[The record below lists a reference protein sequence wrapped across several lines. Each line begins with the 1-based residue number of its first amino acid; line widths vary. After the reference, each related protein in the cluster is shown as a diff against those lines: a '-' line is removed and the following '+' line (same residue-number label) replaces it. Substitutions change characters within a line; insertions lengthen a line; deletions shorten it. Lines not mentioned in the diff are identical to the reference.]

1 MVIIKVTFYSND
13 CPRCK
18 ILQQKLDEKGVMY
31 EKVSDVEI
39 MKQKGFMSVP
49 MLEVDE
55 KIMTYLEAINWIKGM
70 CSYEYKTET

>member
-1 MVIIKVTFYSND
+1 MYKGVVVIKVTFYSND
-13 CPRCK
+13 CPRCN

-31 EKVSDVEI
+31 EKVSDIEI

-55 KIMTYLEAINWIKGM
+55 KIMTYSEAINWIKEM
-70 CSYEYKTET
+70 

>member
-1 MVIIKVTFYSND
+1 MYKGVVVIKVKFYSND

-31 EKVSDVEI
+31 EKVSDVET
-39 MKQKGFMSVP
+39 MKQKGFKSAP

-55 KIMTYLEAINWIKGM
+55 KIMTYLEAINWIKGI
-70 CSYEYKTET
+70 

>member
-1 MVIIKVTFYSND
+1 MHKGVVFIKVTFYSNN

-18 ILQQKLDEKGVMY
+18 ILQQKLDEKGVIY

-55 KIMTYLEAINWIKGM
+55 KIMTYVEAINWIKEM
-70 CSYEYKTET
+70 

>member
-1 MVIIKVTFYSND
+1 VVVIKVTFYSNN
-13 CPRCK
+13 CPRCN

-49 MLEVDE
+49 MLEVDGN
-55 KIMTYLEAINWIKGM
+55 IMNYLEAINWVK
-70 CSYEYKTET
+70 EQ

>member
-1 MVIIKVTFYSND
+1 MYKGVVIIKVTFYSNG
-13 CPRCK
+13 CPRCN

-55 KIMTYLEAINWIKGM
+55 KIMTYVEAINWIKEM
-70 CSYEYKTET
+70 

>member
-1 MVIIKVTFYSND
+1 MYKGVVVIKVTFYSND

-39 MKQKGFMSVP
+39 MKQKGFMSAP
-49 MLEVDE
+49 MLEVDGN
-55 KIMTYLEAINWIKGM
+55 IMTYLEAINWIKGM
-70 CSYEYKTET
+70 

>member
-1 MVIIKVTFYSND
+1 VVVIKVTFYSNN
-13 CPRCK
+13 CPRCN

-31 EKVSDVEI
+31 EKVSDIEI

-55 KIMTYLEAINWIKGM
+55 KIMTYSEAINWIKEM
-70 CSYEYKTET
+70 

>member
-1 MVIIKVTFYSND
+1 MYKGVVIIKVTFYSND
-13 CPRCK
+13 CPRCN

-31 EKVSDVEI
+31 EKVSDIEI

-55 KIMTYLEAINWIKGM
+55 KIMTYSEAINWIKGM
-70 CSYEYKTET
+70 

>member
-55 KIMTYLEAINWIKGM
+55 KIMTYLEAINWIKEM
-70 CSYEYKTET
+70 VQL

>member
-49 MLEVDE
+49 MLEVDG
-55 KIMTYLEAINWIKGM
+55 KIMTYLEAINWIKEM
-70 CSYEYKTET
+70 V

>member
-39 MKQKGFMSVP
+39 MKQKGFMSIP
-49 MLEVDE
+49 MLEVDG
-55 KIMTYLEAINWIKGM
+55 KIMTYLEAINWIKEM
-70 CSYEYKTET
+70 V

>member
-49 MLEVDE
+49 MLEVDG
-55 KIMTYLEAINWIKGM
+55 KIMTYLEAINWIRRM
-70 CSYEYKTET
+70 V

>member
-1 MVIIKVTFYSND
+1 MYKGVVIIKVTFYSND
-13 CPRCK
+13 CPRCN

-31 EKVSDVEI
+31 EKVSDIEI

-55 KIMTYLEAINWIKGM
+55 KIMTYSEAINWIKEM
-70 CSYEYKTET
+70 

>member
-1 MVIIKVTFYSND
+1 MYKGVVIIKVTFYSND
-13 CPRCK
+13 CPRCN

-49 MLEVDE
+49 MLEVDGN
-55 KIMTYLEAINWIKGM
+55 IMNYLEAINWVK
-70 CSYEYKTET
+70 EQ

>member
-1 MVIIKVTFYSND
+1 MCKGVVVIKVTFYSND

-49 MLEVDE
+49 VLEVDG
-55 KIMTYLEAINWIKGM
+55 KIMTYLEAINWIKGV
-70 CSYEYKTET
+70 

>member
-1 MVIIKVTFYSND
+1 MVVIKVTFYSNN
-13 CPRCK
+13 CPRCN

-49 MLEVDE
+49 MLEVDGN
-55 KIMTYLEAINWIKGM
+55 IMNYLEAINWVK
-70 CSYEYKTET
+70 EQ

>member
-1 MVIIKVTFYSND
+1 MYKGVVIIKVTFYSND
-13 CPRCK
+13 CPRCN

-49 MLEVDE
+49 MLEVDGN
-55 KIMTYLEAINWIKGM
+55 IMNYLEAINWVKGM
-70 CSYEYKTET
+70 

>member
-1 MVIIKVTFYSND
+1 MYKGVVIIKVTFYSND
-13 CPRCK
+13 CPRCN

-55 KIMTYLEAINWIKGM
+55 NIMNYLEAINWVK
-70 CSYEYKTET
+70 EQ

>member
-1 MVIIKVTFYSND
+1 MYKGVVIIKVTFYSND

-49 MLEVDE
+49 MLEVDGN
-55 KIMTYLEAINWIKGM
+55 IMNYLEAINWVKEI
-70 CSYEYKTET
+70 

>member
-49 MLEVDE
+49 MLEVDG
-55 KIMTYLEAINWIKGM
+55 KIMTYLEAINWIKEM
-70 CSYEYKTET
+70 VQL

>member
-18 ILQQKLDEKGVMY
+18 ILQQKLDEKGVVY

-49 MLEVDE
+49 MLEVDG
-55 KIMTYLEAINWIKGM
+55 KIMTYLEAINWIKEM
-70 CSYEYKTET
+70 V

>member
-1 MVIIKVTFYSND
+1 MYKGVVIIKVTFYSND
-13 CPRCK
+13 CPRCN

-31 EKVSDVEI
+31 EKVSDIEI

-55 KIMTYLEAINWIKGM
+55 NIMNYLEAINWVK
-70 CSYEYKTET
+70 EQ